1 MRGIAPN
8 VTPWLDK
15 TVYRNN
21 SAIFYP
27 LYFRREDVKQRELI
41 RDVLDFNVVRD
52 HIAFQPRAEFLPK
65 IWRRIHQ
72 KAFSECANEN
82 VRIHSAFC
90 IKHTRLDGHCLAGL
104 AQIVCDLPV
113 EESKTIRPRD
123 AKLRTRRKIEK
134 SALPG
139 WRRLR
144 HYCPDESRLSSCLK
158 KPRRNRVVSLAVAPP
173 VPVNASKGCCE
184 LDAAGSSGFDCS
196 VCDSGEAIMGS
207 FAIDS

>member
-1 MRGIAPN
+1 MISSVNSEPQRGIPC
-8 VTPWLDK
+8 
-15 TVYRNN
+15 
-21 SAIFYP
+21 SI
-27 LYFRREDVKQRELI
+27 
-41 RDVLDFNVVRD
+41 
-52 HIAFQPRAEFLPK
+52 
-65 IWRRIHQ
+65 RIH
-72 KAFSECANEN
+72 F
-82 VRIHSAFC
+82 AFC

-113 EESKTIRPRD
+113 EESKPIRPRD
-123 AKLRTRRKIEK
+123 AKFRTRREIEK

-158 KPRRNRVVSLAVAPP
+158 KPRRNRVVSLAGVVSLAVAPP

-184 LDAAGSSGFDCS
+184 LGAAASSDFDCS
-196 VCDSGEAIMGS
+196 VCDSGEAIIGS

>member
-1 MRGIAPN
+1 N
-8 VTPWLDK
+8 
-15 TVYRNN
+15 
-21 SAIFYP
+21 
-27 LYFRREDVKQRELI
+27 
-41 RDVLDFNVVRD
+41 
-52 HIAFQPRAEFLPK
+52 HIAFQPRADFRSK

-82 VRIHSAFC
+82 VRIHFAFC

-113 EESKTIRPRD
+113 EESKPIGPRD
-123 AKLRTRRKIEK
+123 AKLRTRREIEK

-158 KPRRNRVVSLAVAPP
+158 KPRRNRAVSLGVAPP

-184 LDAAGSSGFDCS
+184 LGTAVSSGFYCS
-196 VCDSGEAIMGS
+196 VCDYGEAIIGL
-207 FAIDS
+207 FAMSSCYDFSGGGAF